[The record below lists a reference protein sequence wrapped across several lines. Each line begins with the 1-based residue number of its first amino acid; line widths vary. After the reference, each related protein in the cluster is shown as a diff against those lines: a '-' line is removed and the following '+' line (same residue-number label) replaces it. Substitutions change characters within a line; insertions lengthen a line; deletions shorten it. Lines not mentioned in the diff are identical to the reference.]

1 MTIMHA
7 WKWNEKT
14 KIAGV
19 LLIAAAPSFIGQGPI
34 RIAMAVLCYGAA
46 LFLAQAVLKAYR
58 VSMERTCA
66 AELEQQADALH
77 DVIDPLTAHLNA
89 NIQITPVLTNQ
100 LKEVTQQTEQATLEM
115 GDKFMGIVSRA
126 RKQSENAAGT
136 LTSLGAVGGDTSL
149 IEVSRKTFAEVM
161 ASLDAITSA
170 GMETHNDMAV
180 ITDDAKSIKKIVEE
194 IEYIAQQ
201 TNLLALNAAIE
212 AARAGESGKG
222 FSVVA
227 DEVRKLSDRSNA
239 AADKIKK
246 LVGKIETDM
255 DTIHHKAE
263 KNAGENTRKSHDA
276 GKAVEEAL
284 TTLDGV
290 MGGAKAGLDE
300 LKTENDAL
308 ARDISGIIM
317 SMQFQD
323 ITRQRIEHVI
333 EPLMKFK
340 QETEELLLRLQ
351 SVNERMKAQT
361 VEHRTEWLEKMYTME
376 SERTVMK
383 NTLLAVNDK

>member
-1 MTIMHA
+1 MHA

-14 KIAGV
+14 KTAGA
-19 LLIAAAPSFIGQGPI
+19 LLLAAVPSFIGQAAI
-34 RIAMAVLCYGAA
+34 RITAAALCYGVALYAA
-46 LFLAQAVLKAYR
+46 LAALKAYR
-58 VSMERTCA
+58 ASMECTWA
-66 AELEQQADALH
+66 AEREQQVDALH
-77 DVIDPLTAHLNA
+77 AVIGPLTAHLDA
-89 NIQITPVLTNQ
+89 NIQITPVLTTQ

-115 GDKFMGIVSRA
+115 GDKFMRIVGRA
-126 RKQSENAAGT
+126 RKQAENAANA
-136 LTSLGAVGGDTSL
+136 LTGFGATGEEASL
-149 IEVSRKTFAEVM
+149 IQVSRKTFAEIM
-161 ASLDAITSA
+161 ASLDTFA
-170 GMETHNDMAV
+170 GAGIETQKDMAV
-180 ITDDAKSIKKIVEE
+180 ITNDAKSIKKIVEE

-227 DEVRKLSDRSNA
+227 DEVRKLSDRSNT

-246 LVGKIETDM
+246 LIDKIGTDM
-255 DTIHHKAE
+255 DTIHQKADKSVSE
-263 KNAGENTRKSHDA
+263 NAKKSSDA
-276 GKAVEEAL
+276 GKTVEDAL

-290 MGGAKAGLDE
+290 MAGAKDRFDE
-300 LKTENDAL
+300 LKTENEAL

-333 EPLMKFK
+333 DPLLKFK
-340 QETEELLLRLQ
+340 QESEELRQRLQ
-351 SVNERMKAQT
+351 AVNERMHAQT
-361 VEHRTEWLEKMYTME
+361 IERRTEWLEKMYTME

-383 NTLLAVNDK
+383 NTLFAAQGK